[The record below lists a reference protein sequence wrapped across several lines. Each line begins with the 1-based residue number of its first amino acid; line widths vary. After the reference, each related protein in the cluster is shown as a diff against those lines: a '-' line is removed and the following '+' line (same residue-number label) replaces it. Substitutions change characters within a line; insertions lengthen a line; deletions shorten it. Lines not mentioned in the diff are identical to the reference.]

1 VHEISASFGVPD
13 VLASTS
19 QGIASTWIG
28 VDNSDGEFIQVGVI
42 ERADTS
48 TVSAASPIAVDN
60 AFWSDTRYSY
70 HPRNIAPV
78 EGGDFV
84 TVKMRL
90 QRSGWL
96 VSFQDSTAGWSRI
109 VTSHFGKGE
118 KFQISEWT
126 QEDPVASVDLFSNL
140 PYPALSE
147 TNFFGIKVNGR
158 TPKLSLSDGVSMNV
172 LNGPMLTPTIEVAG
186 RFSLAPPN
194 VYQKLYLSEVAAPD
208 HFSDILFSDLQTPS
222 KVSHGRLLTD
232 ERRLLGALTTLDT
245 ELAIKAWPPKVERQI
260 PVMIARYEIDSRELH
275 MLLSSGIEPTIE
287 LRFYQDNASAAK
299 IAQRVRKD
307 LGLPPS

>member
-1 VHEISASFGVPD
+1 
-13 VLASTS
+13 
-19 QGIASTWIG
+19 
-28 VDNSDGEFIQVGVI
+28 
-42 ERADTS
+42 
-48 TVSAASPIAVDN
+48 
-60 AFWSDTRYSY
+60 
-70 HPRNIAPV
+70 
-78 EGGDFV
+78 
-84 TVKMRL
+84 
-90 QRSGWL
+90 
-96 VSFQDSTAGWSRI
+96 
-109 VTSHFGKGE
+109 
-118 KFQISEWT
+118 
-126 QEDPVASVDLFSNL
+126 
-140 PYPALSE
+140 
-147 TNFFGIKVNGR
+147 
-158 TPKLSLSDGVSMNV
+158 
-172 LNGPMLTPTIEVAG
+172 
-186 RFSLAPPN
+186 
-194 VYQKLYLSEVAAPD
+194 VAAPD